1 MTCSSA
7 EDDAAEVAAD
17 NVVTLRQQ
25 PRLQPLPEPIVAPS
39 EKGLQI
45 VLSAMLQQLGPHQTY
60 NRLVDAA
67 RDVRGRHIARKGP
80 PSPR

>member
-1 MTCSSA
+1 VKGSA
-7 EDDAAEVAAD
+7 ADDDAAEVPAS
-17 NVVTLRQQ
+17 NVVTLPHS